1 MLLALGCAALLAP
14 LGLGACSSGVT
25 GDFDIPTGGVCERSE
40 LTLHYEVDSGFMGR
54 QFVPA
59 RVNGRS
65 GYLTVDT
72 GAGESFLYGP
82 DDFRAN
88 HPVML
93 GCETV
98 MVMQRNFASSTV
110 FGAPVLG
117 VLGADYFMAA
127 PTEIDYPRRRVVRH
141 REGGVPS
148 EPGEFG
154 VPLVSAKGHMA
165 VRADV
170 DGQERLLMVDT
181 GSPHVVL
188 AWTAGRP
195 GDEKVAVQDMSGA
208 RVDAFL
214 GDSQVELERESRDV
228 PVYRI
233 PDWPYFES
241 YAKSL
246 HPDLA
251 GLYGRSTLGNR
262 RVVIDAR
269 AGELR
274 LGPLAP
280 LPGT

>member
-1 MLLALGCAALLAP
+1 
-14 LGLGACSSGVT
+14 
-25 GDFDIPTGGVCERSE
+25 
-40 LTLHYEVDSGFMGR
+40 MGR
-54 QFVPA
+54 QFVPV
-59 RVNGRS
+59 RVNGQN

-82 DDFRAN
+82 DDFRAT

-98 MVMQRNFASSTV
+98 MVMQRDFAASTIDGV
-110 FGAPVLG
+110 PVLG
-117 VLGADYFMAA
+117 VLGADYFMTAL
-127 PTEIDYPRRRVVRH
+127 TEIDYPRRRVIR
-141 REGGVPS
+141 RRDGSIPG
-148 EPGEFG
+148 EPGEIR
-154 VPLVSAKGHMA
+154 VPLVLAKGHMA
-165 VRADV
+165 VRAEI
-170 DGQERLLMVDT
+170 DGEDRLLMVDT

-214 GDSQVELERESRDV
+214 GDSRVELERETREV

-262 RVVIDAR
+262 RVIIDAR

-274 LGPLAP
+274 LGPLEA
-280 LPGT
+280 LPET